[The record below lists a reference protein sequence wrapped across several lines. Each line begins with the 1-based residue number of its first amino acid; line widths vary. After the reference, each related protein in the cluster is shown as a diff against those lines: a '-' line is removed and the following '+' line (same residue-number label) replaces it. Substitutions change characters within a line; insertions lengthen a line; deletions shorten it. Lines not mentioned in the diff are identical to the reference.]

1 MTTKTDNPIFAM
13 PFEFEYTCLH
23 FGPLL
28 DLFWRK
34 YMCYDP
40 SFRVTVRF
48 KCIGLFFEKF
58 LLKCQEV
65 LTFYEYAESFYYYQT
80 AVVDR

>member
-1 MTTKTDNPIFAM
+1 
-13 PFEFEYTCLH
+13 
-23 FGPLL
+23 
-28 DLFWRK
+28 
-34 YMCYDP
+34 MCYDP